1 MSQISPPN
9 QLTPKQLRF
18 VRYYIKNLGNP
29 GKAAK
34 LAGYKGSSALL
45 EAQARS
51 LLENRRI
58 RAEITAQINASR
70 LDANM
75 ILHQIQAI
83 ATANIGDFLDFD
95 EDGNIRW
102 DLQRAK
108 AAMKL
113 GVVKSIKQTRNGL
126 DVELYDK
133 LAALKLLGQHEALF
147 VTVSRAE
154 DWRISAIRDIQNE
167 RVGYKDLIEAFGDPA
182 LVGQL
187 FIEAGVQLPPNAL
200 LPAEIIQE
208 DIVEAE
214 YVDEE
219 VD

>member
-1 MSQISPPN
+1 MN
-9 QLTPKQLRF
+9 RLTSKQLRF

-29 GKAAK
+29 GKAAR
-34 LAGYKGSSALL
+34 LAGFKGSSQLL
-45 EAQARS
+45 DVQAQK
-51 LLENRRI
+51 LLENRAV

-83 ATANIGDFLDFD
+83 ATADIGDFLDFD
-95 EDGNIRW
+95 EQGNLHW
-102 DLQRAK
+102 DLQRAR

-147 VTVSRAE
+147 VTVSRTE

-167 RVGYKDLIEAFGDPA
+167 RVGYADLMDAFGDPL

-187 FIEAGVQLPPNAL
+187 FIEAGVQLPSNAL
-200 LPAEIIQE
+200 LPAEIMPGDVI
-208 DIVEAE
+208 EAE

-219 VD
+219 AD